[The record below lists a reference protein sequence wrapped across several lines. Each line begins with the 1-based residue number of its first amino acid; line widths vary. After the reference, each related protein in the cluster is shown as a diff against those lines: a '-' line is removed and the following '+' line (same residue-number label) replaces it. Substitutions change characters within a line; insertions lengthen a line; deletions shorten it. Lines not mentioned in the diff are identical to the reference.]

1 MRKLLLSAVAAISL
15 IYVSG
20 CSEQSEQTGA
30 SQGAAHAPNVS
41 VMTVVRQNVKH
52 TVTLPG
58 RVSPIQQSQVR
69 PQVEG
74 VLIKR
79 LFEEGALVEKG
90 QQLYQIDDARYAAQ
104 LASAKADLK
113 SAQANLKTLKARAV
127 RYKDLLNRNAVSQQD
142 YDDALAQA
150 EQAEAQISVAQA
162 AVDLA
167 QVDLDFTRVYAPIS
181 GQIGRSFVTVGS
193 LVTASQEQQLATIT
207 QLDPIYVDMQQSG
220 KGMLTLRRAMQAQGS
235 LPVSVMLDEASGD
248 MYEYKGT
255 LKFSE
260 VTVDESTGAVTLRA
274 EFPNPEAFLMPGMF
288 VKATVLMSQTEELT
302 VPQRATSRLPDG
314 TITVMTVNAQ
324 DIAEVTPIKVSGT
337 YQDLYTV
344 SSGLTEGSRVIVT
357 GYLKVQPGS
366 KVSPTPWQA
375 AGSQKP

>member
-1 MRKLLLSAVAAISL
+1 MRKLLLSAVAVISL

-20 CSEQSEQTGA
+20 CSDQSQQTGT
-30 SQGAAHAPNVS
+30 SQGAAPAPSVS
-41 VMTVVRQNVKH
+41 VMTVARQNVKH

-74 VLIKR
+74 VLIER
-79 LFEEGALVEKG
+79 LFEEGAFVKKG

-104 LASAKADLK
+104 LASVKADLK

-167 QVDLDFTRVYAPIS
+167 QVDLDYTRVYAPIS

-220 KGMLTLRRAMQAQGS
+220 KGMITLRRAMQAQGS
-235 LPVSVMLDEASGD
+235 LPARLMLNDATGE
-248 MYEYKGT
+248 MYEHAGT

-260 VTVDESTGAVTLRA
+260 VTVDESTGAVALRA
-274 EFPNPEAFLMPGMF
+274 EFPNPDALLMPGMF
-288 VKATVLMSQTEELT
+288 VKATVLMSESQELT
-302 VPQRATSRLPDG
+302 VPQRAVTRLPDG
-314 TITVMTVNAQ
+314 SMTVMTVNAQ
-324 DIAEVTPIKVSGT
+324 DIVEMTPIEVSGS
-337 YQDLYTV
+337 YQDLYSV
-344 SSGLTEGSRVIVT
+344 SRGLTEGSRVVVT
-357 GYLKVQPGS
+357 GYQKVKPGS
-366 KVSPTPWQA
+366 KVNTTPWQSKS
-375 AGSQKP
+375 GQ

>member
-1 MRKLLLSAVAAISL
+1 MKKLLLGTVAAISL
-15 IYVSG
+15 LNVSG
-20 CSEQSEQTGA
+20 CSDQSEQAGA
-30 SQGAAHAPNVS
+30 SQGATPAPSVS
-41 VMTVVRQNVKH
+41 VITLAKQNVKH

-113 SAQANLKTLKARAV
+113 SAQANLKTLKAKAV

-167 QVDLDFTRVYAPIS
+167 QVDLDYTRVYAPIN

-220 KGMLTLRRAMQAQGS
+220 KGMLTLRRTMQAQGS
-235 LPVSVMLDEASGD
+235 LPVSVMLDETSGE
-248 MYEYKGT
+248 MYEHSGL

-288 VKATVLMSQTEELT
+288 VKATVLMSQTEELV
-302 VPQRATSRLPDG
+302 VPQRATSRRPDG
-314 TITVMTVNAQ
+314 TITVMTLNAQ
-324 DIAEVTPIKVSGT
+324 DVAQVTPITVTGT

-344 SSGLTEGSRVIVT
+344 GSGLTEGNRVVVA
-357 GYLKVQPGS
+357 GYQKVKPGS
-366 KVSPTPWQA
+366 KVNPTPWQPKNA
-375 AGSQKP
+375 Q